1 MGRRNMNPDTSLF
14 AIVSGVETSTYT
26 EFEEMFNRRGPET
39 QLSEDLDGSK
49 MELQPRGKH
58 IGD

>member
-1 MGRRNMNPDTSLF
+1 MGRRSMNLDTSLF
-14 AIVSGVETSTYT
+14 ATASRGEWSTYT
-26 EFEEMFNRRGPET
+26 EFEEMFNRHGPET